1 MSTYFKNFPLTD
13 YNFGL
18 NIPSVRFQNL
28 SAYVDVIDQ
37 IKDNLSFYTYH
48 NIQEGD
54 RPDQVSQQLYG
65 STDFYWT
72 FFLLNSTLREQ
83 GWPLSYD
90 TLLKLINKQFPNT
103 VVETRS
109 NLTGIFKVGQTVT
122 GSTSGETGVIVHR
135 NLDLGQLTIKGTK
148 YFNGSEVLT
157 SQVGEEVQSITLISS
172 ISEKNATRYW
182 ETVVNGKKE
191 QVDINPYDARPSA
204 YTPIS
209 NFDYFITKNDE
220 LKSISVLKPDVVRD
234 VFNEYQDK
242 FLDA

>member
-103 VVETRS
+103 VVRNTKQS
-109 NLTGIFKVGQTVT
+109 
-122 GSTSGETGVIVHR
+122 HR
-135 NLDLGQLTIKGTK
+135 
-148 YFNGSEVLT
+148 YF
-157 SQVGEEVQSITLISS
+157 
-172 ISEKNATRYW
+172 
-182 ETVVNGKKE
+182 
-191 QVDINPYDARPSA
+191 
-204 YTPIS
+204 
-209 NFDYFITKNDE
+209 
-220 LKSISVLKPDVVRD
+220 
-234 VFNEYQDK
+234 
-242 FLDA
+242 